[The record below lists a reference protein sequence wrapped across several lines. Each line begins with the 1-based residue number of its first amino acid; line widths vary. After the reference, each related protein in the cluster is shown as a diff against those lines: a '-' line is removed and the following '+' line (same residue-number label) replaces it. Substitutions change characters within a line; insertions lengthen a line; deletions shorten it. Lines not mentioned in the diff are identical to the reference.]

1 MKRNKSLLLAALTL
15 AGLMASSTLV
25 RADDPPPP
33 PATPPPAAG
42 DQAPRQR
49 MTAAQRE
56 EKLIKDLGITG
67 DKVDKFKAILKEQ
80 QTSMADLR
88 KSGATGADL
97 RTKRKEITDA
107 TTAKMKTL
115 LDADQ
120 FEKWQKLS
128 QPQRGRRGAPGQ
140 GTTPAPGTQDSNKL

>member
-1 MKRNKSLLLAALTL
+1 MKRNKSLILAALTL

-25 RADDPPPP
+25 RADDPPP
-33 PATPPPAAG
+33 ATPPPAAG

-49 MTAAQRE
+49 MTPAQRQ

-67 DKVDKFKAILKEQ
+67 DKVDKFKAILKDQ
-80 QTSMADLR
+80 QTSMAELR

-128 QPQRGRRGAPGQ
+128 QPQRGRRGAASGQ
-140 GTTPAPGTQDSNKL
+140 GTTPAPGAPDSSKQ